1 MNVPGNEHY
10 MNKVSLYLRDSA
22 KYKVFP
28 PDSIIYPKNG
38 GAVFTNKKRI
48 LTVNSLIDLNTGAYI
63 PSNLVDNK
71 YAYYLFSTIDFNKF
85 YKGTSVPTV
94 DHDSICELFFG
105 LPPLV
110 EQKEIVKQLS
120 KVFKNIDIVEEDK
133 SILLE
138 TVSKT
143 KSKILDLA
151 IHGKLVP
158 QDPNDEPASVLLE
171 KLRAEKEEKIAKG
184 ELKRDKNDSYIYK
197 GSDNCYYE
205 KFINGAELEA
215 EIPYDIPENWTWCK
229 IKNLTNNMQYGTS
242 EKSRDTGKVPVLR
255 MGNITREGKI
265 DYSDLVYTS
274 NEKDIK
280 ELKLKYNDIL
290 FNRTNSIEWVGKT
303 AIFKE
308 NFPCICAGYIISF
321 TPNYINPDFLNYVMN
336 SSYQRDWC
344 NEVKTDGVN
353 QSNINSQKLADF
365 YVPFP
370 PIREQLRIVK
380 SIENLFSKL
389 DNICLNLI

>member
-120 KVFKNIDIVEEDK
+120 EVFKNIDIVEEDK

-138 TVSKT
+138 TVSKA

-171 KLRAEKEEKIAKG
+171 KLRAEKEEKIAKS

-205 KFINGAELEA
+205 KFKNSTIEEIDIPFEIPDTWCWCRLRDIVYDLGDGIHGTPKYDDKGQYYFINGNNLLNGKI
-215 EIPYDIPENWTWCK
+215 EIKQSTKRVSETEYKKYKKNLSERTIFVSINGTLGNISFYNNEQIILGKSACYFNLTEHISKYYVYNFLNTNYFKKYVVENATGST
-229 IKNLTNNMQYGTS
+229 IKNVSLQAMRNLLI
-242 EKSRDTGKVPVLR
+242 P
-255 MGNITREGKI
+255 I
-265 DYSDLVYTS
+265 
-274 NEKDIK
+274 
-280 ELKLKYNDIL
+280 
-290 FNRTNSIEWVGKT
+290 
-303 AIFKE
+303 
-308 NFPCICAGYIISF
+308 
-321 TPNYINPDFLNYVMN
+321 
-336 SSYQRDWC
+336 
-344 NEVKTDGVN
+344 
-353 QSNINSQKLADF
+353 
-365 YVPFP
+365 P
-370 PIREQLRIVK
+370 PEEEQDRIVNTIK
-380 SIENLFSKL
+380 AVCFELSQIQN
-389 DNICLNLI
+389 NII